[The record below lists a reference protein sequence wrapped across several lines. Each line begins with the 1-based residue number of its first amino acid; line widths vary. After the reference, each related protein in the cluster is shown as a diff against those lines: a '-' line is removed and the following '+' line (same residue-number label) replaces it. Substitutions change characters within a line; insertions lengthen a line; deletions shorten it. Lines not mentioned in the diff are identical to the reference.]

1 MAKITRPIDCTI
13 CNLRAKCVIGINAE
27 ALLRVGLGKVRRQD
41 CYKLNGGKLI
51 SPQKNQITRS

>member
-13 CNLRAKCVIGINAE
+13 CKLRAKCAIGINAE
-27 ALLRVGLGKVRRQD
+27 ALLQVGLGKVRRQD

-51 SPQKNQITRS
+51 SPQKN